1 MIKDSRRITFGVP
14 ELMAAFEDQSAM
26 LCRLGIASPPLLIS
40 IVPARQVL
48 EICSF
53 DEQKGCIGEVDFGG
67 AALAA
72 LLMAQCKLR
81 GLPLPRR
88 SRKHLDFSSDSVTL
102 IFDVETEAK
111 HAGRS

>member
-1 MIKDSRRITFGVP
+1 MIEEKRRITFGVP
-14 ELMAAFEDQSAM
+14 ALMAAFEDQAGM
-26 LCRLGIASPPLLIS
+26 LARLGMTSPPIMIS
-40 IVPARQVL
+40 VVPARQAL

-72 LLMAQCKLR
+72 LLMAQCKRR

-88 SRKHLDFSSDSVTL
+88 SRKLLEFNAESVSL
-102 IFDVETEAK
+102 LFESETEAK
-111 HAGRS
+111 HS